1 MRRMIQ
7 LRGANACGKTTAVN
21 QFIRLHDL
29 QTDTL
34 EYRGKNYELQTDGR
48 IYVIAK
54 RRDDGTY
61 GGLDGYVRNRDE
73 LVNVLIKVL
82 KVKKPEILVF
92 EGLVYGLTYKLGC
105 QINEIAKSHG
115 YHYTAVCLYLP
126 LNEALE
132 RLYKRN
138 GGKPINEET
147 LTQKGLNG
155 LRAYTKLSKSGIDT
169 RLIDTADIPKDKM
182 YKLIEDEI

>member
-54 RRDDGTY
+54 
-61 GGLDGYVRNRDE
+61 
-73 LVNVLIKVL
+73 
-82 KVKKPEILVF
+82 
-92 EGLVYGLTYKLGC
+92 
-105 QINEIAKSHG
+105 
-115 YHYTAVCLYLP
+115 
-126 LNEALE
+126 
-132 RLYKRN
+132 
-138 GGKPINEET
+138 
-147 LTQKGLNG
+147 
-155 LRAYTKLSKSGIDT
+155 
-169 RLIDTADIPKDKM
+169 
-182 YKLIEDEI
+182 